1 MGDRPANHLEDYVA
15 DYARPRVYPTA
26 NERADA
32 DYHPGVRRLRV
43 LLVADT
49 HLGFDLPERPRIVRR
64 RRGPDFFAN
73 FERALAPARHGAVD
87 LVVHGGDLLYRSRV
101 RRELVYRAFEPLV
114 RVAAGGVPVV
124 VVPGNHERSAI
135 PYPLLAAHPR
145 VHLLDRPRTLVLEA
159 GGGRVAVAGFPFQRQ
174 AVRTRFARLLR
185 ETGWRERAAP
195 LRLLC
200 LHQTV
205 EGARVGPAGYT
216 FRRGADVV
224 RGRDIPAG
232 FAAVLAG
239 HIHRR
244 QVLTT
249 DLAGRPLAAPVLY
262 PGSIERTS
270 FAERNEP
277 KGYMTLELS
286 PDDDGGRLEGWTFHE
301 LPSRPMVDLRVEAGG
316 LDRRRLAERLSQAL
330 ASVDPRS
337 VVRLEVTGEPE
348 PGAREVLRAAGLR
361 ALAPAELIVSYRSRA
376 NRGLVAG
383 SRRRP
388 RAAG

>member
-1 MGDRPANHLEDYVA
+1 
-15 DYARPRVYPTA
+15 
-26 NERADA
+26 
-32 DYHPGVRRLRV
+32 
-43 LLVADT
+43 
-49 HLGFDLPERPRIVRR
+49 
-64 RRGPDFFAN
+64 
-73 FERALAPARHGAVD
+73 
-87 LVVHGGDLLYRSRV
+87 V

-145 VHLLDRPRTLVLEA
+145 LHLLDRPRTLLLAA
-159 GGGRVAVAGFPFQRQ
+159 GGGRVAVVGFPFQRQ
-174 AVRTRFARLLR
+174 AVRTRFTRLLR
-185 ETGWRERAAP
+185 DTGWTERAAP

-205 EGARVGPAGYT
+205 EGARVGPSGYT

-270 FAERNEP
+270 VAERHEP
-277 KGYMTLELS
+277 KGYMTVELCAGG
-286 PDDDGGRLEGWTFHE
+286 DGGRLERWAFHE
-301 LPSRPMVDLRVEAGG
+301 LPSRPMIDLELRADG
-316 LDRRRLAERLSQAL
+316 LDRQALAERLGRL
-330 ASVDPRS
+330 LGSVAPDA
-337 VVRLEVTGEPE
+337 VVRLEVTGEPGPRAAE
-348 PGAREVLRAAGLR
+348 LLRAASLR
-361 ALAPAELIVSYRSRA
+361 ELAPPTMTVELRRARVAYR
-376 NRGLVAG
+376 
-383 SRRRP
+383 
-388 RAAG
+388 